1 MKKNPTKLEIKY
13 NYNYDL
19 IIRLYTMDTLYLSS
33 SELNKYLKKRG
44 EKQYPHY
51 ELIGKRRVLVYDKD

>member
-1 MKKNPTKLEIKY
+1 MKKKPTKLEIKF

-19 IIRLYTMDTLYLSS
+19 IIRLYTMDKLYLSS

-44 EKQYPHY
+44 EKKYPHY
-51 ELIGKRRVLVYDKD
+51 ELRKGKVILV